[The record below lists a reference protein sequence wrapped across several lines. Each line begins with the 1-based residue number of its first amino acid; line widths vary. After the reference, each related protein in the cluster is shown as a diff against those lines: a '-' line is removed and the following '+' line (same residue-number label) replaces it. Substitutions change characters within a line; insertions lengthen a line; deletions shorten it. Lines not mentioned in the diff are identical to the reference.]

1 MTIHNPDTT
10 EGVNSPVQKAV
21 LKSPVKTAITPA
33 TKAAQPTEELAAVN
47 SEKRLKA
54 KKAILVRESFK
65 LPMLDHLMLET
76 LKLRSSKLGSPVKKS
91 ALVCAGINTL
101 TGMSDAK
108 FLAMIKS
115 VAASRTGHLSK
126 D

>member
-1 MTIHNPDTT
+1 MTIHIPGTT
-10 EGVNSPVQKAV
+10 EGVASPVQKTV
-21 LKSPVKTAITPA
+21 LKSPV
-33 TKAAQPTEELAAVN
+33 TKAAPATAEPAALS

-76 LKLRSSKLGSPVKKS
+76 LKLRSGKLGRPVKKS
-91 ALVCAGINTL
+91 ALVCAAIHAL
-101 TGMSDAK
+101 ASMSDDK
-108 FLAMIKS
+108 FLAIVKS
-115 VAASRTGHLSK
+115 VPTVRA

>member
-1 MTIHNPDTT
+1 MTINLPGTT
-10 EGVNSPVQKAV
+10 EGVASPVQKPV
-21 LKSPVKTAITPA
+21 LKSPVTKAVPTTAEPA
-33 TKAAQPTEELAAVN
+33 TVS

-91 ALVCAGINTL
+91 ALVCAGIHAL
-101 TGMSDAK
+101 IGMSDAK
-108 FLAMIKS
+108 FLAIVKS
-115 VAASRTGHLSK
+115 VPTVRA